1 MLGKFKDEL
10 TGEKKLIILYSILF
24 VFNILLFINLF
35 AYITV
40 FRQLNFNAFHEVGTI
55 IAAIIIL
62 GFISTR
68 LPKLKES
75 TDGSLYEIA
84 YLIIIGILSIT
95 VSYFNKS
102 TNGESLWAPFLE
114 MFRMLAVMLIFLFI
128 ATKSKSFRSL
138 IEKKTSRRSQIC
150 LIIIFS
156 ILGILA
162 SYFTLDVFGAP
173 ANARGLI
180 VMIAALA
187 GGPVVGIPVGIV
199 GSEVLRV
206 VVHILEPVPAYA
218 AFAFQQLQA
227 EILVEPAPV
236 FLRMHVP
243 ARAGGV
249 RKAGVLALG
258 IEFRDDERLPGPFPE
273 VGDLLHVGSPA
284 LVVVH
289 GYDVHI
295 APRHLEHGLVV
306 QFLLPLVEAAS
317 QIHVVGVPLAQGCR
331 NLGEVGL
338 EVEGRE
344 RVTVLLGDVLR
355 AGVPAPAGVEPL
367 ADCEIARLVVGQER
381 EVPVQR
387 IVHPRNLVVGE
398 VSHQPGVVL
407 IFGHPGQLALHEPV
421 EFRSKTIARS
431 KR

>member
-35 AYITV
+35 AYISILKE
-40 FRQLNFNAFHEVGTI
+40 LNFYAFHEVGTI

-75 TDGSLYEIA
+75 TDGSIYEIA

-95 VSYFNKS
+95 ISYFNKS

-187 GGPVVGIPVGIV
+187 GGPVVGIPVGIIAGVWRFSLGGPTALACAVVTIIAGFV
-199 GSEVLRV
+199 GSLIHKWMGGKFLSPFKAALLMFLFSGFDMFIITVLTPKQGV
-206 VVHILEPVPAYA
+206 MIANALYA
-218 AFAFQQLQA
+218 PMTFAS
-227 EILVEPAPV
+227 V
-236 FLRMHVP
+236 
-243 ARAGGV
+243 
-249 RKAGVLALG
+249 LG
-258 IEFRDDERLPGPFPE
+258 ILLFTIFLDEKKEEFWIRENIEQINQNKEDISINKENISINRENISVNNENIVSNAEKISELSKKLNELQEELDELKK
-273 VGDLLHVGSPA
+273 S
-284 LVVVH
+284 
-289 GYDVHI
+289 
-295 APRHLEHGLVV
+295 
-306 QFLLPLVEAAS
+306 S
-317 QIHVVGVPLAQGCR
+317 
-331 NLGEVGL
+331 
-338 EVEGRE
+338 EG
-344 RVTVLLGDVLR
+344 
-355 AGVPAPAGVEPL
+355 
-367 ADCEIARLVVGQER
+367 
-381 EVPVQR
+381 
-387 IVHPRNLVVGE
+387 N
-398 VSHQPGVVL
+398 
-407 IFGHPGQLALHEPV
+407 
-421 EFRSKTIARS
+421 
-431 KR
+431 

>member
-1 MLGKFKDEL
+1 MFGKFKEEL

-35 AYITV
+35 AYISILKE
-40 FRQLNFNAFHEVGTI
+40 LNFYAFHEVGTI

-75 TDGSLYEIA
+75 TDGSIYEIA

-95 VSYFNKS
+95 ISYFNKS

-187 GGPVVGIPVGIV
+187 GGPVVGIPVGIIAGVWRFSLGGPTALACAVVTIIAGFV
-199 GSEVLRV
+199 GSLIHKWMGGKFLSPFKAALLMFLFSGFDMFIITVLTPKQGV
-206 VVHILEPVPAYA
+206 MIANALYA
-218 AFAFQQLQA
+218 PMTFAS
-227 EILVEPAPV
+227 V
-236 FLRMHVP
+236 
-243 ARAGGV
+243 
-249 RKAGVLALG
+249 LG
-258 IEFRDDERLPGPFPE
+258 ILLFTIFLDEKKEEFWIRENIEQINQNKEDIVLNKENISINRENISVNNENIVSNAEKISELSKKLKELQEELDELKK
-273 VGDLLHVGSPA
+273 S
-284 LVVVH
+284 
-289 GYDVHI
+289 
-295 APRHLEHGLVV
+295 
-306 QFLLPLVEAAS
+306 S
-317 QIHVVGVPLAQGCR
+317 
-331 NLGEVGL
+331 
-338 EVEGRE
+338 EG
-344 RVTVLLGDVLR
+344 
-355 AGVPAPAGVEPL
+355 
-367 ADCEIARLVVGQER
+367 
-381 EVPVQR
+381 
-387 IVHPRNLVVGE
+387 N
-398 VSHQPGVVL
+398 
-407 IFGHPGQLALHEPV
+407 
-421 EFRSKTIARS
+421 
-431 KR
+431 

>member
-1 MLGKFKDEL
+1 MFGKFKEEL

-35 AYITV
+35 AYISILKE
-40 FRQLNFNAFHEVGTI
+40 LNFYAFHEVGTI

-75 TDGSLYEIA
+75 TDGSIYEIA

-95 VSYFNKS
+95 ISYFNKS

-187 GGPVVGIPVGIV
+187 GGPVVGIPVGIIAGVWRFSLGGPTALACAVVTIIAGFV
-199 GSEVLRV
+199 GSLIHKWMGGKFLSPFKAALLMFLFSGFDMFIITVLTPKQGV
-206 VVHILEPVPAYA
+206 MIANALYA
-218 AFAFQQLQA
+218 PMTFAS
-227 EILVEPAPV
+227 V
-236 FLRMHVP
+236 
-243 ARAGGV
+243 
-249 RKAGVLALG
+249 LG
-258 IEFRDDERLPGPFPE
+258 ILLFTIFLDEKKEEFWIRETIEQINQNKEDISLNKENISINRENISDNNENIVSNAEKISELSKKLKELQEELDELKK
-273 VGDLLHVGSPA
+273 S
-284 LVVVH
+284 
-289 GYDVHI
+289 
-295 APRHLEHGLVV
+295 
-306 QFLLPLVEAAS
+306 S
-317 QIHVVGVPLAQGCR
+317 
-331 NLGEVGL
+331 
-338 EVEGRE
+338 EG
-344 RVTVLLGDVLR
+344 
-355 AGVPAPAGVEPL
+355 
-367 ADCEIARLVVGQER
+367 
-381 EVPVQR
+381 
-387 IVHPRNLVVGE
+387 N
-398 VSHQPGVVL
+398 
-407 IFGHPGQLALHEPV
+407 
-421 EFRSKTIARS
+421 
-431 KR
+431 

>member
-1 MLGKFKDEL
+1 MFGKFKEEL

-35 AYITV
+35 AYISILKE
-40 FRQLNFNAFHEVGTI
+40 LNFYAFHEVGTI

-75 TDGSLYEIA
+75 KDGSIYEIA

-95 VSYFNKS
+95 ISYFNKS

-187 GGPVVGIPVGIV
+187 GGPVVGIPVGIIAGVWRFSLGGPTALACAVVTIIAGFV
-199 GSEVLRV
+199 GSLIHKWMGGKFLSPFKAALLMFLFSGFDMFIITVLTPKQGV
-206 VVHILEPVPAYA
+206 MIANALYA
-218 AFAFQQLQA
+218 PMTFAS
-227 EILVEPAPV
+227 V
-236 FLRMHVP
+236 
-243 ARAGGV
+243 
-249 RKAGVLALG
+249 LG
-258 IEFRDDERLPGPFPE
+258 ILLFTIFLDEKKEEFWIRENIEQINQNKEDIALNKENISINRENISVNNENIVSNAEKISELSKKLKELQEELDELKK
-273 VGDLLHVGSPA
+273 S
-284 LVVVH
+284 
-289 GYDVHI
+289 
-295 APRHLEHGLVV
+295 
-306 QFLLPLVEAAS
+306 S
-317 QIHVVGVPLAQGCR
+317 
-331 NLGEVGL
+331 
-338 EVEGRE
+338 EG
-344 RVTVLLGDVLR
+344 
-355 AGVPAPAGVEPL
+355 
-367 ADCEIARLVVGQER
+367 
-381 EVPVQR
+381 
-387 IVHPRNLVVGE
+387 N
-398 VSHQPGVVL
+398 
-407 IFGHPGQLALHEPV
+407 
-421 EFRSKTIARS
+421 
-431 KR
+431 